1 MAMAA
6 PWARKQGG
14 MAGISQKRDRS
25 PVPAGQGGDRKGPT
39 GKAPR
44 GYALEKLLALGA
56 ILKGRAENLRLAREG
71 PGLLGPR
78 PCLHHR
84 YAVDSRATVHGIVYE
99 VLPRPPP
106 HLALPGLKVRR

>member
-1 MAMAA
+1 
-6 PWARKQGG
+6 

-25 PVPAGQGGDRKGPT
+25 PVPAGQRRAIEKSPLEKPLG
-39 GKAPR
+39 
-44 GYALEKLLALGA
+44 GYALEKLLKLWVPS
-56 ILKGRAENLRLAREG
+56 LKGRAENLRLAREG

-78 PCLHHR
+78 PCFHHR